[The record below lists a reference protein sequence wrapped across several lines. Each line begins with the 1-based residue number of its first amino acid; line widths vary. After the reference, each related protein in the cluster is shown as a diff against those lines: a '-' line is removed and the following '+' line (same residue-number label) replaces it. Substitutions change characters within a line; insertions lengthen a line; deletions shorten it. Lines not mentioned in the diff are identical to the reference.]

1 MNLFVPYL
9 FECYLLVMRW
19 NLDLV
24 FDKKKNRI
32 MVVASNINIK
42 SFLKNMGILISFLI
56 LWCVGGGRK
65 WGLIQKQQNEI
76 ETIFGKHVCT
86 NRWHSCN

>member
-1 MNLFVPYL
+1 
-9 FECYLLVMRW
+9 MRW

-42 SFLKNMGILISFLI
+42 SFFKNMSILISFLI
-56 LWCVGGGRK
+56 LWCVGGG
-65 WGLIQKQQNEI
+65 
-76 ETIFGKHVCT
+76 
-86 NRWHSCN
+86 

>member
-1 MNLFVPYL
+1 
-9 FECYLLVMRW
+9 
-19 NLDLV
+19 
-24 FDKKKNRI
+24 

-86 NRWHSCN
+86 ISAVISKERLEGT